1 MTRHPKYLVV
11 AILLS
16 VIFSPFVET
25 VGEESTIPRDNI
37 HLVDPRLELIFQ
49 NPGRSQE
56 LGIAPAPSGK
66 ISLIAQ
72 VQNLDSR
79 HHFFVENLG
88 GEITSS
94 FPRFDTFG
102 FLLPIAQVPDV
113 TYLPGLIWL
122 EADVLFYPALDN
134 SVDSIGADTIWA
146 DFGLRGEGTTIAILD
161 TGVDFE
167 HESLDDLDDNSNTD
181 DPKIAVDSNGMLA
194 FYNANTDTEYPD
206 EQPHDSGSHGTH
218 CAGIAA
224 GTGGAS
230 GTYSGV
236 APQANLAGVIAL
248 DGGSGDEQDL
258 LRAVDWTISNKDR
271 FSIGVMSLSLG
282 GPVVIPGATNNGA
295 SSISQ
300 ALDIAV
306 ESGIVTVV
314 AIGNGNLGIAAHP
327 ASISYPGDS
336 EKAITVGSVNDE
348 HNREIYS
355 SRGPTGDGR
364 LKPDVMAPGGAIMSA
379 SAGSGDGYVSYS
391 GTSMATPHV
400 AGVAALMIQANDDIA
415 PTSNS
420 DYVKQILRETSDHR
434 IPLDFDCGELYT
446 PNNCY
451 GWGTVE
457 LVGAVS
463 RAQDLSSTQLE
474 GVSGIQTQT
483 NETFTASMEY
493 TMTEYTN
500 RGKDGGNVQNFFP
513 GSQLPD
519 EIRII
524 AKYSSSWPKPTQFTF
539 DAGEGSDVEADSSIK
554 LVTEAEGR
562 WIIESNFNYTAQ
574 LDSGTIVTNF
584 PELKFDIEAP
594 NFDDTINVNV
604 EYFLNDMKGQ
614 TQNFTVSS
622 FTDLPDLLIE
632 ELVVPLSIS
641 AGQEVSV
648 TARIVNEGLGPA
660 KQFTVDFYSGD
671 EIFQSVPSLNSLDPA
686 EATNIQSTW
695 IAVEGVHTLR
705 AEIVDISPQ
714 DEDNSN
720 HENQVIV
727 QVDDF
732 IDSQNPMVFITE
744 PYQNEVV
751 SGLVVV
757 KGTSSDNNNVERVE
771 VRVAPNNWQ
780 NANGFQNWAWAWNTS
795 QDLNG
800 RYTLEARSFDG
811 QNYSVI
817 YSVDVEVTNDGA
829 NRRPT
834 ADLKSNLMELYTL
847 DKIIFS
853 GNTSSDDSQVVKYQ
867 FNFGDS
873 KETNWITDSWVEYYY
888 EEAGE
893 YEVALQVED
902 DEGVRSSSSD
912 TVSIIV
918 NDKPENHNPMA
929 VIQSPQTG
937 TTYFSDQL
945 VQFSSQGSI
954 DTDGDELLFTWS
966 SSLDGELY
974 TTPNFFAESFLSEGV
989 HFITLTAVDS
999 AGGSDSVSVQITVVL
1014 PNTSSDTK
1022 SNPILPSITLFSAI
1036 SVLAFVSILF
1046 RRNSNFH

>member
-1 MTRHPKYLVV
+1 MTRHPKYLVA

-25 VGEESTIPRDNI
+25 VGGQSAIPEDNI
-37 HLVDPRLELIFQ
+37 HLVDPRLDLVFQ
-49 NPGRSQE
+49 NPERSQE
-56 LGIAPAPSGK
+56 LGIAPAPAGK

-72 VQNLDSR
+72 VRNLD
-79 HHFFVENLG
+79 HHHHLFVETLG
-88 GEITSS
+88 GEITSN
-94 FPRFDTFG
+94 FPRFNTFG
-102 FLLPIAQVPDV
+102 FLLPMSMVPDV
-113 TYLPGLIWL
+113 TYLPDLIWL
-122 EADVLFYPALDN
+122 EADVLFYPSLDN
-134 SVDSIGADTIWA
+134 SVESIGADTIWTN
-146 DFGLRGEGTTIAILD
+146 FGIRGEGTTIAILD
-161 TGVDFE
+161 TGVDFD
-167 HESLDDLDDNSNTD
+167 HESLDDMDDNSNTD
-181 DPKIAVDSNGMLA
+181 DPKIAVDSEGMLA
-194 FYNANTDTEYPD
+194 FYNANTDKEYPD

-364 LKPDVMAPGGAIMSA
+364 LKPDVMAPGGAVMSA
-379 SAGSGDGYVSYS
+379 RAGSGNEYVSYS

-400 AGVAALMIQANDDIA
+400 AGVAALMIQANSDVE
-415 PTSNS
+415 PTSTS

-434 IPLDFDCGELYT
+434 IPLDVDCGELYT

-463 RAQDLSSTQLE
+463 RSQDLGSTQLE
-474 GVSGIQTQT
+474 GASGIQTET
-483 NETFTASMEY
+483 NETFIAFMEH

-500 RGKDGGNVQNFFP
+500 RGKDGGNMQNFVP
-513 GSQLPD
+513 GSQIPD
-519 EIRII
+519 EIKII
-524 AKYSSSWPKPTQFTF
+524 AKYSSSWPKPTKFSI
-539 DAGEGSDVEADSSIK
+539 DSGEGSGVEADSGIK
-554 LVTEAEGR
+554 LVTESGGR
-562 WIIESNFNYTAQ
+562 WIIESSFNYTAQ
-574 LDSGTIVTNF
+574 LDSSVVVTNF

-594 NFDDTINVNV
+594 DFDDTIIVNV

-632 ELVVPLSIS
+632 ELVVPSSIS
-641 AGQEVSV
+641 AGQEVGV
-648 TARIVNEGLGPA
+648 TARIVNDGPGPA
-660 KQFTVDFYSGD
+660 KQFTIDFYSDD
-671 EIFQSVPSLNSLDPA
+671 EIFQSVSSSNRLDPA
-686 EATNIQSTW
+686 EAINIQSTW

-757 KGTSSDNNNVERVE
+757 KGTASDNNNVERVE

-795 QDLNG
+795 EDLNG
-800 RYTLEARSFDG
+800 RYTLEARAFDG
-811 QNYSVI
+811 YNYSVT
-817 YSVDVEVTNDGA
+817 YSVEVEVTNDGA

-834 ADLKSNLMELYTL
+834 ASLKSDLMEVYTL

-853 GNTSSDDSQVVKYQ
+853 GNASSDDSQVAKYQ

-918 NDKPENHNPMA
+918 NEKPENHNPMA

-937 TTYFSDQL
+937 TTYFSDKSI
-945 VQFSSQGSI
+945 QFSSQGSI
-954 DTDGDELLFTWS
+954 DVDGDELLFTWS

-999 AGGSDSVSVQITVVL
+999 VGGSDTVSVQITVVL
-1014 PNTSSDTK
+1014 PNNPSDSS
-1022 SNPILPSITLFSAI
+1022 SSPILPSITLLSVI
-1036 SVLAFVSILF
+1036 SVMAFVSILF
-1046 RRNSNFH
+1046 RRKSNSH

>member
-1 MTRHPKYLVV
+1 
-11 AILLS
+11 
-16 VIFSPFVET
+16 
-25 VGEESTIPRDNI
+25 
-37 HLVDPRLELIFQ
+37 
-49 NPGRSQE
+49 
-56 LGIAPAPSGK
+56 
-66 ISLIAQ
+66 
-72 VQNLDSR
+72 
-79 HHFFVENLG
+79 
-88 GEITSS
+88 
-94 FPRFDTFG
+94 
-102 FLLPIAQVPDV
+102 
-113 TYLPGLIWL
+113 
-122 EADVLFYPALDN
+122 
-134 SVDSIGADTIWA
+134 
-146 DFGLRGEGTTIAILD
+146 
-161 TGVDFE
+161 
-167 HESLDDLDDNSNTD
+167 
-181 DPKIAVDSNGMLA
+181 
-194 FYNANTDTEYPD
+194 
-206 EQPHDSGSHGTH
+206 
-218 CAGIAA
+218 
-224 GTGGAS
+224 
-230 GTYSGV
+230 
-236 APQANLAGVIAL
+236 
-248 DGGSGDEQDL
+248 
-258 LRAVDWTISNKDR
+258 
-271 FSIGVMSLSLG
+271 
-282 GPVVIPGATNNGA
+282 
-295 SSISQ
+295 
-300 ALDIAV
+300 
-306 ESGIVTVV
+306 
-314 AIGNGNLGIAAHP
+314 
-327 ASISYPGDS
+327 
-336 EKAITVGSVNDE
+336 
-348 HNREIYS
+348 
-355 SRGPTGDGR
+355 
-364 LKPDVMAPGGAIMSA
+364 
-379 SAGSGDGYVSYS
+379 
-391 GTSMATPHV
+391 
-400 AGVAALMIQANDDIA
+400 
-415 PTSNS
+415 
-420 DYVKQILRETSDHR
+420 
-434 IPLDFDCGELYT
+434 
-446 PNNCY
+446 
-451 GWGTVE
+451 

-483 NETFTASMEY
+483 NETFTVFMEH

-500 RGKDGGNVQNFFP
+500 RGKDGGNIQNFFP

-519 EIRII
+519 EIIII
-524 AKYSSSWPKPTQFTF
+524 AKYSSSWPKPTKFSI
-539 DAGEGSDVEADSSIK
+539 DAGEGSGVEADSGIK
-554 LVTEAEGR
+554 LVTESGGR
-562 WIIESNFNYTAQ
+562 WIIESSFNYSAQ
-574 LDSGTIVTNF
+574 LDSDVVVTNF

-594 NFDDTINVNV
+594 NFDDTISVNI

-632 ELVVPLSIS
+632 ELVVPPSIS

-660 KQFTVDFYSGD
+660 KQFTVDFYSDD
-671 EIFQSVPSLNSLDPA
+671 EIFQSVPSSNSLDPA

-695 IAVEGVHTLR
+695 VAVEGVHTLS

-757 KGTSSDNNNVERVE
+757 KGTASDNNNVERVE

-795 QDLNG
+795 LDLNG

-817 YSVDVEVTNDGA
+817 YSVNVEVTNDGA

-834 ADLKSNLMELYTL
+834 ANLKSNLMELYIL

-873 KETNWITDSWVEYYY
+873 KETDWITDSWIEYYY

-937 TTYFSDQL
+937 TTYFSDKL

-999 AGGSDSVSVQITVVL
+999 AGGSDSVSIQITMVL
-1014 PNTSSDTK
+1014 PNPASEDPILSSIAMLSTITVIALVSIFYRHK
-1022 SNPILPSITLFSAI
+1022 SN
-1036 SVLAFVSILF
+1036 F
-1046 RRNSNFH
+1046 R